1 MRSITIVTLITTIV
15 LGYGSLC
22 LANSEHVGIVKSVE
36 GNAVIVRNGHTLT
49 AEVNTK
55 IFNNDLVKTGS
66 DGKIGLVFEDDTI
79 ISMGSKSQIVIE
91 DFLFQPAENKMSFV
105 ARIIQGTASFLSGQ
119 MEKLNPEGVHLETP
133 DAVIGF
139 RGTRVFVK
147 VE

>member
-1 MRSITIVTLITTIV
+1 MKWIRIVVLITIIAV
-15 LGYGSLC
+15 GCGSFC
-22 LANSEHVGIVKSVE
+22 LANSKHVGIVKSVS
-36 GNAVIVRNGHTLT
+36 GDVVIVRNGQTFV

-55 IFNNDLVKTGS
+55 IYNKDLLKTGS

-79 ISMGSKSQIVIE
+79 ISMGTRSQIVIE
-91 DFLFQPAENKMSFV
+91 DFLFEPAEKRMSFV

-119 MEKLNPEGVHLETP
+119 MEKLIPEGVRLETP

-139 RGTRVFVK
+139 RGTRVLVR